1 MWTLFSRALSSSL
14 TSWMLLLNHL
24 RMLHLDRSVQFDHW
38 IRMFRYEGLLVL
50 SSRSPELLVRHGS
63 SPLCVKVA
71 FIQVL
76 CDLEALDSLDR
87 ARRTEEFGCVD
98 VFYVCSVCSVYKSG
112 VLERNREVNAWAI
125 CEVTGEKWLRCL
137 EFVACQSW
145 GVEIWRR
152 QNCCW
157 TVHGSPIRSFSA
169 TLP

>member
-24 RMLHLDRSVQFDHW
+24 RMLHLDCSVQFDHW

-87 ARRTEEFGCVD
+87 ARRTDNLDVWMCSMYVLCVLFTR
-98 VFYVCSVCSVYKSG
+98 VVY
-112 VLERNREVNAWAI
+112 L
-125 CEVTGEKWLRCL
+125 
-137 EFVACQSW
+137 
-145 GVEIWRR
+145 
-152 QNCCW
+152 
-157 TVHGSPIRSFSA
+157 SA
-169 TLP
+169 TGKWMLEQFVKWQEKSDFAAWNLWPAKAEV